1 MNELYRKQVGLLI
14 RILPSVYQIEDF
26 ALHGGTAINLF
37 LNNLPRF
44 SIDIDLTYIPIENR
58 LSSMSEINNHLA
70 RLKTIIEKTI
80 PGIKIIHKVDVWK
93 LICNHEGLTVKIEVN
108 GIKRG
113 LLGNTEDY
121 FLCHI
126 AQTIFNSSF
135 KARIVSYT
143 QLYGG
148 KISAALNRQHPRD
161 LFDCQFMSEDSLGKS
176 KDGLILSLLGSDKP
190 IIESLKPNLINQQSA
205 LENQFTGMTDKPFT
219 YKDYTE
225 SRERLIMGVN
235 NLFNTYDKDFIISF
249 ENGEPKWEICCAGDL
264 SIYPSVQWKLENI
277 RKLKTTNPNKFKAGL
292 SKLEKHL
299 SSR

>member
-14 RILPSVYQIEDF
+14 RILPSLYQIEDF

-58 LSSMSEINNHLA
+58 LLSISNINNNLA
-70 RLKTIIEKTI
+70 MLKAFIEKSI
-80 PGIKIIHKVDVWK
+80 PGIKIIHKVNVWK

-121 FLCHI
+121 TLCSK
-126 AQTIFNSSF
+126 AQTMFNSNF
-135 KARIVSYT
+135 KTRIVSYT

-161 LFDCQFMSEDSLGKS
+161 LFDCQFMNEDSLDKS

-190 IIESLKPNLINQQSA
+190 IIESLKPNLIDQQSA
-205 LENQFTGMTDKPFT
+205 LENQFAGMTEIPFS
-219 YKDYTE
+219 YNDYTE
-225 SRERLIMGVN
+225 TRERLIVGVN
-235 NLFNTYDKDFIISF
+235 NLFNKKDKEFILSF
-249 ENGEPKWEICCAGDL
+249 EKGNPKWELCCVGDL
-264 SIYPSVQWKLENI
+264 SKYPSVQWKLENI
-277 RKLKTTNPNKFKAGL
+277 TKLKTTNPNKFKSGL

-299 SSR
+299 S